1 MKVDRIRRLLVAA
14 VVALGAAQAAAQ
26 DWPTRGGRIVVA
38 FAAGGTTDVAA
49 RLLAQKL
56 QEDTGQTFI
65 VENKP
70 GASGMVGTEAVARAP
85 ADGYTLLMGSS
96 STLGSVKFL
105 FKKLPY
111 DPILD
116 FAPVSMV
123 ATSQAFVVVNS
134 SVPANDMRQ
143 LIDYLKKNP
152 GKVNYSSAGNGTY
165 HHMAGALFSSM
176 TGVQM
181 THVPYQGGGPAM
193 TAVLQGQVDL
203 MFATWSEVGGHLNS
217 DKVKVL
223 ATVGR
228 ERVPSRP
235 DIPSII
241 DVLPGYEVPLWVGLV
256 APAKTSPQVVD
267 QISRAVKKA
276 LSAEGVSKRLVDLGF
291 NPEGSS
297 PSEFSA
303 AIQGAMGKW
312 PEIIRVSGARME

>member
-1 MKVDRIRRLLVAA
+1 MALDRIHRLLVAA
-14 VVALGAAQAAAQ
+14 VVAFGAAQAAAQ
-26 DWPTRGGRIVVA
+26 DWPTRGVRIIVP

-56 QEDTGQTFI
+56 QEDTGQSFI
-65 VENKP
+65 VENRA
-70 GASGMVGTEAVARAP
+70 GASGMVGSDSVARAA

-111 DPILD
+111 DPVAD
-116 FAPVSMV
+116 FSPVSMV
-123 ATSQAFVVVNS
+123 ATSQAFIVVNS
-134 SVPANDMRQ
+134 KVPANDIRQ

-152 GKVNYSSAGNGTY
+152 GKLNYSSAGNGTY

-193 TAVLQGQVDL
+193 AAVLQGQVDL
-203 MFATWSEVGGHLNS
+203 MVATWSEVGGQLNS
-217 DKVKVL
+217 DKIKVL

-235 DIPSII
+235 DIPSVI

-256 APAKTSPQVVD
+256 APAKTPPQLVE

-276 LSAEGVSKRLVDLGF
+276 LSAEAVSKRLVDLGF
-291 NPEGSS
+291 NPVGSS

-303 AIQGAMGKW
+303 TIQGALGKW
-312 PEIIRVSGARME
+312 PEIVRVSGAKVE

>member
-1 MKVDRIRRLLVAA
+1 MKINRIHRLLVAA
-14 VVALGAAQAAAQ
+14 LIALSAAHAAAQ
-26 DWPTRGGRIVVA
+26 DWPARGVRIVVA

-56 QEDTGQTFI
+56 QEDTGQSFI
-65 VENKP
+65 VENRP

-96 STLGSVKFL
+96 STLGSAKFL

-111 DPILD
+111 DPVAD

-123 ATSQAFVVVNS
+123 ATSQAFLVVNS
-134 SVPANDMRQ
+134 SVPANDVRQ

-193 TAVLQGQVDL
+193 SAVLQGQVDL

-217 DKVKVL
+217 DKIKVL

-228 ERVPSRP
+228 DRVPSRP

-241 DVLPGYEVPLWVGLV
+241 DVLPGFEVPLWVGLV
-256 APAKTSPQVVD
+256 APAKTSPQLVE
-267 QISRAVKKA
+267 QINRAVRKA
-276 LSAEGVSKRLVDLGF
+276 LSVEAVSKRLVELGF
-291 NPEGSS
+291 NPVGNS

-303 AIQGAMGKW
+303 AIQGALGKW
-312 PEIIRVSGARME
+312 PEIIRVSGAKVE